1 MKKKDV
7 YPLKRRVEKFSIDCS
22 PLTGR
27 FDMEVQISARHCT
40 ISDTLQASL
49 KDEVDALG
57 KFYPNITAA
66 SIVLDRESDLVRHCE
81 ITLNVKGSVV
91 VASATEENMGKAI
104 DSALERAKVQLK
116 KTNEKQKAHQAES
129 VANVTAS
136 QN

>member
-1 MKKKDV
+1 
-7 YPLKRRVEKFSIDCS
+7 
-22 PLTGR
+22 
-27 FDMEVQISARHCT
+27 MEVQISARHCT